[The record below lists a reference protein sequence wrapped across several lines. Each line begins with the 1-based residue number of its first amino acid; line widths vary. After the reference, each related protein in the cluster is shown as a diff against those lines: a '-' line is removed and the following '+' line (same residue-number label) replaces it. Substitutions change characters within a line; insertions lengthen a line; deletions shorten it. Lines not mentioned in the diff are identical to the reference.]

1 MADGLD
7 QHGTEGVTDHFY
19 HLSPGVA
26 VLGVDAHLDKF
37 MIGEGLFQFVVNAGA
52 QAGFSHDDDG
62 LALMAQSAQIT
73 LLILR

>member
-7 QHGTEGVTDHFY
+7 QHGTESVTDYLYHF
-19 HLSPGVA
+19 SPGVA
-26 VLGVDAHLDKF
+26 ILGVDAHLDKF
-37 MIGEGLFQFVVNAGA
+37 MIRDGLFQFVVNTGA

-62 LALMAQSAQIT
+62 LALMAQSAQMA